1 MEKGRNQPEIKK
13 DQYGRRKT
21 RIWCHRNRAKN
32 KFQRQ
37 SDKVSIDHTIAIVR
51 DFEGEKSFSG
61 VVKIKPQFK

>member
-1 MEKGRNQPEIKK
+1 MAEGKQEFGVTE
-13 DQYGRRKT
+13 T
-21 RIWCHRNRAKN
+21 KN

-61 VVKIKPQFK
+61 VVKIKPQFKWNSEWEIGVWDHQHI